1 MPDIK
6 LSAGINFGKPETEF
20 IVESTPQG
28 VATSCRNVRTNT
40 EYIGG
45 GGGDFSTA
53 EVVITSNI
61 SISLYMVQ
69 IVNGEMVF
77 GASYENP
84 TAETLNVVLYNGTQ
98 TNVQLWDLDSG
109 DEVDNSNVTVTGDIV
124 KEEHGLTING
134 NGTVVINVA

>member
-45 GGGDFSTA
+45 GDGGDLELAELTIISNENGNIVAPIAIDDAETPENSCACTDFSFDAGTTTISIILFKGIA
-53 EVVITSNI
+53 YGVMNGILTGEATGDVEIDPDYGELVIT
-61 SISLYMVQ
+61 
-69 IVNGEMVF
+69 GD
-77 GASYENP
+77 
-84 TAETLNVVLYNGTQ
+84 GT
-98 TNVQLWDLDSG
+98 
-109 DEVDNSNVTVTGDIV
+109 VTVTYS
-124 KEEHGLTING
+124 
-134 NGTVVINVA
+134 